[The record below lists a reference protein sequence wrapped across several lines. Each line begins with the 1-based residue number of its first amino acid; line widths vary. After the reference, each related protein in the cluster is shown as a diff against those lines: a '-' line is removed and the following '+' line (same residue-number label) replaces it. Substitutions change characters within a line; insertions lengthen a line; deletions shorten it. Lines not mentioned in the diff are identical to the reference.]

1 MSIMSPFR
9 DEALVEP
16 ESRELPSRMA
26 VEKAPLPGPPGPA
39 APALDAVTGTVEVTG
54 RLQRPFSARIAG
66 LSHDLVSPRDA
77 TTGFPT
83 GKRQHRPVEIRKAV
97 DKTTPLLVQ
106 ALLTNE
112 NLTNVRIAILDGK
125 ATTMTI
131 ELQNASVASRS
142 QRGRE
147 ERVAFVYQKVTW
159 TWVDGG
165 VTTQDDWQ
173 ATTV

>member
-16 ESRELPSRMA
+16 ESRELPGRMA
-26 VEKAPLPGPPGPA
+26 VEKVPVRRPNGPA
-39 APALDAVTGTVEVTG
+39 APAVDAITGTIEVTG
-54 RLQRPFSARIAG
+54 RVQRSFSAPIVG
-66 LSHDLVSPRDA
+66 LSHEIVSPRDA
-77 TTGFPT
+77 ATGFPT

-97 DKTTPLLVQ
+97 DRTTPLLVQ

-112 NLTNVRIAILDGK
+112 NLTNVRIAILDGR

-147 ERVAFVYQKVTW
+147 ERLAFVYQKVTW